1 MTLWKNKM
9 VRFSYNPHIINF
21 VIFVCLLHLEN
32 LIQVIKVNVLP
43 RVGKGKPSINLFNLV
58 ISCN

>member
-1 MTLWKNKM
+1 M
-9 VRFSYNPHIINF
+9 VSFSYNPHIINF

-32 LIQVIKVNVLP
+32 LIQVIKVDVHP